1 MVFETCV
8 IPNFERAE
16 PRRGLTLV
24 ENGIFDLDGPR
35 RGLTLV
41 NLIRENIYVVHLPML
56 DLYEVCC
63 KIRDYLC
70 SYPRFALKTA

>member
-41 NLIRENIYVVHLPML
+41 IQIHGPMH
-56 DLYEVCC
+56 VNVPM
-63 KIRDYLC
+63 RAQNQFTPLC
-70 SYPRFALKTA
+70 